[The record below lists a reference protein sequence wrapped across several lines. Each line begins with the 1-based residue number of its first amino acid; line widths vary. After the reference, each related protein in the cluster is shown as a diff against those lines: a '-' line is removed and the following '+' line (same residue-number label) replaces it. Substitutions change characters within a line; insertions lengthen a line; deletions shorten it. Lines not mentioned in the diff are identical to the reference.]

1 MKQALP
7 NQLEFE
13 VGETAGYVCVRVQG
27 EGEAQGARRLEAA
40 LNELIGKGQ
49 IHLIL
54 DLRDIRFLDPVSCEA
69 IKSAMERAEDEG
81 GCIVVVDQSLPLERA
96 LKLLGLDKLAHVVP
110 TISQATRYLTAH
122 C

>member
-27 EGEAQGARRLEAA
+27 EGEPQGARRLETA
-40 LNELIGKGQ
+40 LTELISEG
-49 IHLIL
+49 HRHVIL
-54 DLRDIRFLDPVSCEA
+54 DMRDIRFLDPVSCDA
-69 IKSAMERAEDEG
+69 IKSALERAEEEG
-81 GCIVVVDQSLPLERA
+81 GRFVVVDQSLPLERA

-110 TISQATRYLTAH
+110 TISQATRYLSAH